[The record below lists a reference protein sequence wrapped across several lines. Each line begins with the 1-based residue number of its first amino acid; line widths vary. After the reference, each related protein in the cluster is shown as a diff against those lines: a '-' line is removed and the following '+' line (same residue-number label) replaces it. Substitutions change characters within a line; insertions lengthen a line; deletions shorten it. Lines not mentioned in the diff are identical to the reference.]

1 MVHKFCKIKTNQ
13 EHLWRKLFEKVNHKL
28 LQLQL
33 RKEKK
38 KKRFLPSIIFSI
50 EQEVCT
56 HYGHT
61 DGHNGK
67 D

>member
-1 MVHKFCKIKTNQ
+1 MSLIKK
-13 EHLWRKLFEKVNHKL
+13 R
-28 LQLQL
+28 
-33 RKEKK
+33 KK
-38 KKRFLPSIIFSI
+38 KGFLPSIIFSI

-67 D
+67 DQEYKQHETINIVDFIGPK